1 MIEESAIV
9 ISADAGDITFEIQ
22 KTTSCGSCS
31 VNKACGTGI
40 ISNYLKPQTIQYTIK
55 NTIQAKV
62 GDSIVVGINEKAFLF
77 GSFLMY
83 ILPLFF
89 ILSFAVLGDYIA
101 TKAALINSDIFVI
114 VMSGTGF
121 IFSFVFMKYL
131 LKNKLNLVRFNPE
144 LIRKI

>member
-9 ISADAGDITFEIQ
+9 VSVDAEYITIEIQ
-22 KTTSCGSCS
+22 KKSSCGSCS

-40 ISNYLKPQTIQYTIK
+40 ISNYLKPKTIQYTIK
-55 NTIQAKV
+55 NTINAEV

-101 TKAALINSDIFVI
+101 TKAALMNSEIFVI
-114 VMSGTGF
+114 AMSGTGF